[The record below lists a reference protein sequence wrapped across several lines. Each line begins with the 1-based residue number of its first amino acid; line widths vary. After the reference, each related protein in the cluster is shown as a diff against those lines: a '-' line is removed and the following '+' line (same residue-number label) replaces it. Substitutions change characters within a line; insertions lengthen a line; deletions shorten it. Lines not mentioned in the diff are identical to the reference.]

1 MKKVLTLAFVSIV
14 MSFTAISASASVSE
28 QEDDSKKS
36 EVIAI
41 VDGVEITRS
50 DIDAN
55 GLINNDVFENI
66 EQTQTDSTNQS
77 LDPRYS
83 IPPTLYVTKGCLLYT
98 SPSPRDS

>member
-50 DIDAN
+50 DID
-55 GLINNDVFENI
+55 
-66 EQTQTDSTNQS
+66 STS
-77 LDPRYS
+77 RYIFFIS
-83 IPPTLYVTKGCLLYT
+83 RKC
-98 SPSPRDS
+98 